1 MKEHRLGFR
10 ERRPRT
16 CDTPLMRMHFRF
28 FRRARSTSVCKLLF
42 LYPDLLLTD
51 VSSQL
56 LWHAL
61 KILPT
66 GFTLLA
72 RCNAPLC
79 QLIWPHTS
87 RDVRYIQAVYWW
99 MAANPVLSKT
109 RAHAKNV
116 YLLYF
121 FWLLGLILQL
131 LQRICVD
138 EAPISSLKSVYA
150 FPF

>member
-1 MKEHRLGFR
+1 
-10 ERRPRT
+10 
-16 CDTPLMRMHFRF
+16 
-28 FRRARSTSVCKLLF
+28 
-42 LYPDLLLTD
+42 
-51 VSSQL
+51 
-56 LWHAL
+56 
-61 KILPT
+61 
-66 GFTLLA
+66 
-72 RCNAPLC
+72 
-79 QLIWPHTS
+79 
-87 RDVRYIQAVYWW
+87 